1 MNPPRPDTLFRVVSS
16 DQWQQATAS
25 GLVPR
30 CPADERE
37 DRVHLNERKDVER
50 VADLW
55 FCVEE
60 QPLALE
66 LDVATVPSDIRW
78 ELRIKEPL
86 ETWPNLHAPNI
97 RVDQVIAV
105 HRLVMDEGTGRFRF
119 AASDL

>member
-1 MNPPRPDTLFRVVSS
+1 MESSAKTLFRVVSS
-16 DQWQQATAS
+16 DQWRQAAAS

-55 FCVEE
+55 FSPEE

-66 LDVATVPSDIRW
+66 IDVPSLPSDIRW
-78 ELRIKEPL
+78 ELRVKSPFDI
-86 ETWPNLHAPNI
+86 WPNLYVRNI
-97 RVDQVIAV
+97 RVEQVVAI
-105 HRLVMDEGTGRFRF
+105 HRLVFDECTRCFRL
-119 AASDL
+119 AASCA

>member
-1 MNPPRPDTLFRVVSS
+1 MGSSANTLFRVVSS
-16 DQWQQATAS
+16 DQWRQAAAS

-55 FCVEE
+55 FSPEE

-66 LDVATVPSDIRW
+66 VDVSGLLSDIRW
-78 ELRIKEPL
+78 ELRIKEPF
-86 ETWPNLHAPNI
+86 ETWPNLYVRNI
-97 RVDQVIAV
+97 RVEQVVAV
-105 HRLVMDEGTGRFRF
+105 HRLVLDECMGRFRF
-119 AASDL
+119 ASSDI